1 MADGRCRF
9 LAWLSAFL
17 ALLASSAAAQTA
29 AHLTAPQL
37 FDLADQARAAGRP
50 ADAEAIYQALSHDP
64 DAEVRAEARFRD
76 GMMLADAKRF
86 REAAVLFR
94 ALLDEKPQAVR
105 VRLELA
111 RVLAAMGDDA
121 AARRELRQA
130 EAAGLPP
137 DVRLVVDQFAGALR
151 STKMFGGSA
160 SFALAPDSNINRAT
174 SSTTLDTVIAPLTL
188 SRDARQQSGLGM
200 QASGQGY
207 ARLALNKDLAFV
219 PRVSVQGNLYGASEF
234 DDVSAS
240 ALAGLEWRAG
250 RDRISPSAAQTWRW
264 YGGKLYAETQS
275 VTVDWLHPMGERAQL
290 DVQGSAGRVDY
301 KLNDLQDGGLYAL
314 SVGYERALTP
324 RTGVGMTVDGAR
336 QAADDPGYATWSGGA
351 TVLAWR
357 DLGRTTVFASAGL
370 HRLEGDAR
378 LFLFPDKRREWLWQ
392 AGAGATFRRLTWNGF
407 APVVRVSYERNVSTV
422 GLYDYHRLATNAG
435 VTRAF

>member
-1 MADGRCRF
+1 
-9 LAWLSAFL
+9 
-17 ALLASSAAAQTA
+17 
-29 AHLTAPQL
+29 
-37 FDLADQARAAGRP
+37 
-50 ADAEAIYQALSHDP
+50 
-64 DAEVRAEARFRD
+64 
-76 GMMLADAKRF
+76 
-86 REAAVLFR
+86 
-94 ALLDEKPQAVR
+94 
-105 VRLELA
+105 
-111 RVLAAMGDDA
+111 
-121 AARRELRQA
+121 
-130 EAAGLPP
+130 
-137 DVRLVVDQFAGALR
+137 
-151 STKMFGGSA
+151 
-160 SFALAPDSNINRAT
+160 
-174 SSTTLDTVIAPLTL
+174 
-188 SRDARQQSGLGM
+188 
-200 QASGQGY
+200 
-207 ARLALNKDLAFV
+207 
-219 PRVSVQGNLYGASEF
+219 
-234 DDVSAS
+234 
-240 ALAGLEWRAG
+240 
-250 RDRISPSAAQTWRW
+250 
-264 YGGKLYAETQS
+264 
-275 VTVDWLHPMGERAQL
+275 MGERAQL